1 MDRDSQT
8 IQDFNDRFV
17 RLSVTLT
24 GPMAAEIRR
33 VANNLQLK
41 PNALVRIL
49 VEQGLKDNYG
59 IVVR

>member
-1 MDRDSQT
+1 VGRDEREQVGYGET
-8 IQDFNDRFV
+8 VAPIT
-17 RLSVTLT
+17 VTLR
-24 GPMAAEIRR
+24 GPLAAEIRR